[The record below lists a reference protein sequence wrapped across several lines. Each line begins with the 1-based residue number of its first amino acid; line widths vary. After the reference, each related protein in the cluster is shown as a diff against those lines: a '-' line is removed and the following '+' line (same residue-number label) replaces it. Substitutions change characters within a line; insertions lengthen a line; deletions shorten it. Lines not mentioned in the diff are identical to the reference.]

1 MKKYRV
7 LVVDDEDLARE
18 LLIEYLKDDHR
29 VEVVGECSNGLEG
42 VKAVQD
48 LRPDLVF
55 LDIQMPRVNGFE
67 MLELLRDPPEIIF
80 STAFDQFAI
89 RAFEMNAVD
98 YLLKPYPI
106 ERLSQ
111 AVDKAI
117 ERIEKKHTNE
127 LPVEKLVRD
136 HDEQVVHVER
146 IVVKSGSKI
155 HIIPARDIR
164 YIESQDDYVMI
175 YWKNEHALKQK
186 TMKYFETHLDPQQF
200 IRIHRFYLV
209 NASQISEIQQYEKES
224 WILRLNGGEKLKVSK
239 SGYRNLRERLSF

>member
-7 LVVDDEDLARE
+7 LIVDDEDLARE
-18 LLIEYLKDDHR
+18 LLLEYLKEDQR
-29 VEVVGECSNGLEG
+29 IEVVGECSNGLEG
-42 VKAVQD
+42 LKAVQE
-48 LRPDLVF
+48 LHPDLIF
-55 LDIQMPRVNGFE
+55 LDIQMPKVNGFE
-67 MLELLRDPPEIIF
+67 MLELLTDPPEIVF

-98 YLLKPYPI
+98 YLLKPYPP
-106 ERLSQ
+106 ERLRQ

-117 ERIEKKHTNE
+117 GRIEKNETNQ
-127 LPVEKLVRD
+127 LPVDKLVSD

-146 IVVKSGSKI
+146 IVVKSGNKI
-155 HIIPARDIR
+155 HVIPASEIR

-186 TMKYFETHLDPQQF
+186 TMKYFETHLDPRHF
-200 IRIHRFYLV
+200 IRVHRSFLV
-209 NASQISEIQQYEKES
+209 NVSQISEIQQYEKES
-224 WILRLNGGEKLKVSK
+224 WILRLSGGEKLKVSK